1 MKKIMHRIASLLLV
15 LAMILALAPAVMAAD
30 EVTVYLKPSSNW
42 LEGNARFAVYY
53 FNAGDGWVSM
63 TDAGGGFY
71 SANVPAGATV
81 IFCRM
86 NPGNTTNSW
95 DNKWNQTGDLPLP
108 TDGKNC
114 FYAPEGTWDGAGSA
128 NWGTKETAPDVDEP
142 VFTGYTVAG
151 EAGLCGAGWDPAQN
165 AMTETSEGIWEIT
178 LTNYRNRYLYRR

>member
-86 NPGNTTNSW
+86 NPGAAANNW
-95 DNKWNQTGDLPLP
+95 NNKWNQTADLAIP
-108 TDGKNC
+108 TDGNNL
-114 FYAPEGTWDGAGSA
+114 YTITGGEWDG
-128 NWGTKETAPDVDEP
+128 V
-142 VFTGYTVAG
+142 TGAWSVK
-151 EAGLCGAGWDPAQN
+151 
-165 AMTETSEGIWEIT
+165 
-178 LTNYRNRYLYRR
+178 